1 LENKGLGCRFFRHF
15 SAVKESSGFCGVAI
29 CASDLQDKELEFFHK
44 RFLKMNY
51 WGKVGIL
58 IFEKT
63 MWGAKYKLL
72 HK

>member
-1 LENKGLGCRFFRHF
+1 LECLKNISEKI
-15 SAVKESSGFCGVAI
+15 AVAVRANV
-29 CASDLQDKELEFFHK
+29 LRDKQLEFFHK

>member
-1 LENKGLGCRFFRHF
+1 MVRANVLR
-15 SAVKESSGFCGVAI
+15 
-29 CASDLQDKELEFFHK
+29 DKELEFFHK